1 MKILVCSSYKH
12 AWNSVRPEAEMF
24 IEMAHQGHQVT
35 VMTQGDSPYKERFIN
50 CGVNVIDGY
59 PSKKICFSTIKKIHK
74 VLQESDIDICYA
86 FNSKTIPNAAFACIG
101 TKAKMVAYRGTTGGL
116 YRHDPSAY
124 LTILHP
130 RVDAVVCVSKAVEN
144 DIVTRVWKNKDNVVT
159 IYKGHKLEWYQVD
172 PTPRS
177 EFGLTDDD
185 VIAVCAT
192 HVRPSKGISLLLQA
206 THFINKPNFH
216 LILAGSGYEPHF
228 AEMKASPMSDR
239 IHYIG
244 HRTDVPCLMTMADF
258 QVQPSIS
265 GEGLPRTIV
274 EAMANGTT
282 SVGTTTGGGPELIVN
297 GETGYIVEAG
307 DVEGFAEAMNKLI
320 NDNAKCKSMSQA
332 AKIRLEEFFS
342 SAETVKQHL
351 KFFDHLLSKNK

>member
-1 MKILVCSSYKH
+1 MNILVCSSYKH

-24 IEMAHQGHQVT
+24 IDMAYQGHQVT
-35 VMTQGDSPYKERFIN
+35 VMTQGDSPYKERFLN

-59 PSKKICFSTIKKIHK
+59 PSKKICFTTIKKIHK

-101 TKAKMVAYRGTTGGL
+101 TTAKMVAYRGTTGGL

-159 IYKGHKLEWYQVD
+159 IYKGHKLEWYQVG

-177 EFGLTDDD
+177 EFGLTDDNI
-185 VIAVCAT
+185 IAVCAT

-206 THFINKPNFH
+206 THLIKNPNFH

-228 AEMKASPMSDR
+228 AEMEASPMSDR

-307 DVEGFAEAMNKLI
+307 DVEAFADAMNKLI
-320 NDNAKCKSMSQA
+320 NDKNKCNEMSQA

-342 SAETVKQHL
+342 SAETVKQHI
-351 KFFDHLLSKNK
+351 KFFNHLLSENK